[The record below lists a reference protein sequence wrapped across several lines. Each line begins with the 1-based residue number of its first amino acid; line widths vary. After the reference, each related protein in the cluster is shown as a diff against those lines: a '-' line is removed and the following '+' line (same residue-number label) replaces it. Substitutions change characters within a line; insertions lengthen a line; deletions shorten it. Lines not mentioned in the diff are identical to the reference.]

1 MKDHGLD
8 VQKPTL
14 TGEGTSVPKDI
25 QALVKPAK

>member
-14 TGEGTSVPKDI
+14 TGHPTSVPKDI
-25 QALVKPAK
+25 QALLDPAK